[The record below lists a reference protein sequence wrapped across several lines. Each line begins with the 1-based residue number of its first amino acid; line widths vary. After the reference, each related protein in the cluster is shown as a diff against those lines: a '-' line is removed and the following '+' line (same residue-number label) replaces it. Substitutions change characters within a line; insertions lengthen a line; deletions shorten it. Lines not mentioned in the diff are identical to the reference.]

1 MAIEDTFHPTYFYV
15 EITNPGSLSAPNN
28 GFIDNLNVE
37 EYARDPMDPVADPRA
52 TGNYPATKLLSEAK
66 ERSNMRW
73 QNILVQCSLAITPDQ
88 QLHIEAVG
96 ATESTEASIMQF
108 VLRYDR
114 PEYVATNDELNSNT
128 VLYGVNA
135 VKRWVA
141 RAISVDIFSNVLLYN
156 PEMVNNKSGPQI
168 QGPMIENVI
177 AGKVFAT
184 ILLAEAAITVI
195 ESDLTT

>member
-1 MAIEDTFHPTYFYV
+1 
-15 EITNPGSLSAPNN
+15 
-28 GFIDNLNVE
+28 
-37 EYARDPMDPVADPRA
+37 
-52 TGNYPATKLLSEAK
+52 
-66 ERSNMRW
+66 
-73 QNILVQCSLAITPDQ
+73 
-88 QLHIEAVG
+88 
-96 ATESTEASIMQF
+96 
-108 VLRYDR
+108 
-114 PEYVATNDELNSNT
+114 